1 MSVSFRQLE
10 VFCAVAEHL
19 SFTRASQVLF
29 ISQSTVSQHIHELEG
44 QLNVRLFDR
53 NRRKVSLSAAGAQL
67 QAHGRRIFLML
78 QEAETATRSQADP
91 FAGKVTFGCAS
102 TTLLYQLPPI
112 LAAYARQ
119 HPQVELNILSGSIQE
134 IAAQLADGTLDLAL
148 VVLPLHSPGMKRTIL
163 QEEPFVAVLPKS
175 HPLGKAKRLSAQDL
189 AQERFILHRAGQ
201 NTRRLI
207 EQFFVRSK
215 VRLRVAFELADTEV
229 IKEMVA
235 HGLGVSILPAST
247 FPPHRPRLDLR
258 TVPVGGQDLHRK
270 LALVY
275 PPTASPM
282 PAVTALASHLERYF
296 AGVGAARK
304 PR

>member
-10 VFCAVAEHL
+10 VFCTVAEHL

-29 ISQSTVSQHIHELEG
+29 ISQSTVSQHVRELEE

-53 NRRKVSLSAAGAQL
+53 NRRKVALSAAGRQL
-67 QAHGRRIFLML
+67 LEHGRRIFEML
-78 QEAETATRSQADP
+78 EAAEWATRSQADP

-112 LAAYARQ
+112 LSAYARS
-119 HPQVELNILSGSIQE
+119 HPDVELNILSGSIQE
-134 IAAQLADGTLDLAL
+134 IAAQLADGSLDLAL
-148 VVLPLHSPGMKRTIL
+148 VVLPLNSPGTKRTIL
-163 QEEPFVAVLPKS
+163 KEEGFVAVLPRK
-175 HPLGKAKRLSAQDL
+175 HPLAKAKQLMAQDL

-215 VRLRVAFELADTEV
+215 VRLRVAYEFADTEV
-229 IKEMVA
+229 IKEMVS
-235 HGLGVSILPAST
+235 HGLGVSILPEST
-247 FPPHRPRLDLR
+247 FPPNRPRPDLR
-258 TVPVGGQDLHRK
+258 IVPVGGADLHRK

-275 PPTASPM
+275 ASTQRRL
-282 PAVTALASHLERYF
+282 PAVEALASHLERHF
-296 AGVGAARK
+296 AGIGDS
-304 PR
+304 

>member
-10 VFCAVAEHL
+10 VFCTVAEHL

-29 ISQSTVSQHIHELEG
+29 ISQSTVSQHVRELED

-53 NRRKVSLSAAGAQL
+53 HRRKVALSAAGLQL
-67 QAHGRRIFLML
+67 QEHGRRIFLML
-78 QEAETATRSQADP
+78 EEAEWATRSQADP

-112 LAAYARQ
+112 LAAYARKY
-119 HPQVELNILSGSIQE
+119 PDVELNILSGSIQE
-134 IAAQLADGTLDLAL
+134 IAAQLAEGTLDLAL
-148 VVLPLHSPGMKRTIL
+148 VVLPLNSPGTKRTIL
-163 QEEPFVAVLPKS
+163 KEERFVAVLPRK
-175 HPLGKAKRLSAQDL
+175 HPLAKAKQLTAQDL

-215 VRLRVAFELADTEV
+215 VRLRVAYEFADTEV

-235 HGLGVSILPAST
+235 HGLGVSILPEST
-247 FPPHRPRLDLR
+247 FPPHRPRADLR
-258 TVPVGGQDLHRK
+258 TVPVGGLDLHRK

-275 PPTASPM
+275 APAQRHL
-282 PAVTALASHLERYF
+282 PAVAALAAHLERHF
-296 AGVGAARK
+296 AGIEDA
-304 PR
+304 